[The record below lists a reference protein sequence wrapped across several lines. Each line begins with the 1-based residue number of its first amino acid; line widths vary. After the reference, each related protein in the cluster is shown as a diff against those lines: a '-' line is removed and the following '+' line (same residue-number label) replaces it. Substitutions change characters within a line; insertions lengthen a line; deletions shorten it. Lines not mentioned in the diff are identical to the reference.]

1 MYHLIP
7 MFKVYKY
14 LCYLI
19 WESDKKQLWHDVLI
33 WSIYVVKVCW
43 QMICSVVSILVIY
56 IKITLPLLF
65 LACVPSPE
73 TSSSGRK
80 YRDEKDT

>member
-1 MYHLIP
+1 M
-7 MFKVYKY
+7 
-14 LCYLI
+14 
-19 WESDKKQLWHDVLI
+19 
-33 WSIYVVKVCW
+33 VKVCW

-65 LACVPSPE
+65 LARVPSPE